1 MMYSVTPVTNV
12 ASHSDLRTLMEAIS
26 INFNT
31 RSNNSFPIDTNSTV
45 LDDAKKRIQ
54 EVIYDSY
61 GKITTIQN
69 NNLIGRA

>member
-1 MMYSVTPVTNV
+1 MQIVTPVQNV
-12 ASHSDLRTLMEAIS
+12 ASHSDLKTLLEALK

-31 RSNNSFPIDTNSTV
+31 KPNNSFPIDTNGTV

-61 GKITTIQN
+61 GKITTIPN

>member
-1 MMYSVTPVTNV
+1 MYSVTPVTNV

-31 RSNNSFPIDTNSTV
+31 RSNNSFPIDTNGTV

-61 GKITTIQN
+61 GKITTIPN